1 VGISDTYGPRREAAA
16 AHAKAKAYPTYPAL
30 LADPTIDVVC
40 IASPDRL
47 HVPQAL
53 DAIRAGKDLYCEKP
67 MGHWSQ
73 FQKSKEFFLETRR
86 LQRVVQIG
94 NQGNSSSAWKK
105 VGDLI
110 QKGAVGRV
118 QHVQIG
124 YYRLGD
130 WGERM
135 PIPDPH
141 AKPGTDLDWDGFLG
155 DAPKVAFDVRR
166 FFSWRMFLDY
176 AGGPCTDLFPHVLT
190 PFVST
195 LGLKFPSLAAASGGI
210 FKFDNY
216 GREVPDTFNLCLD
229 YPERLSIVL
238 VCTLTNQH
246 NTDPVIRGDEGAISL
261 QGVTWEGGFDGV
273 TLHPP
278 KGDPTVI
285 PGEKPNSTLAHWR
298 NFLECVRTRGKP
310 VSDVEF
316 GFHVQ
321 TALCMGMLGFLE
333 KKIAR
338 FDEAAQ
344 GIVL

>member
-1 VGISDTYGPRREAAA
+1 
-16 AHAKAKAYPTYPAL
+16 
-30 LADPTIDVVC
+30 
-40 IASPDRL
+40 
-47 HVPQAL
+47 
-53 DAIRAGKDLYCEKP
+53 
-67 MGHWSQ
+67 
-73 FQKSKEFFLETRR
+73 
-86 LQRVVQIG
+86 
-94 NQGNSSSAWKK
+94 
-105 VGDLI
+105 
-110 QKGAVGRV
+110 
-118 QHVQIG
+118 
-124 YYRLGD
+124 
-130 WGERM
+130 M